1 MLCEGH
7 RHRGPQSGQFSNVS
21 GRSLKYNH
29 PPSLDKGLGAISE
42 PGPWGIEKRYNGMA
56 QDTEATDFTE
66 ILYEEQGPM
75 ALITINRAA
84 KHNAI
89 SLDTLEELHGA
100 VGRAARTDA
109 VRVITITGAGNK
121 AFASGSDLSEVLH
134 RDFKKALEPIVQGLA
149 DQLERTPKPTIAAIN
164 GICMGGGLEV
174 ALGCDLRIATPHAR
188 FATPE
193 GKLGIIPGGG
203 ATARLP
209 RIVGRGW
216 GMEMLLMGEP
226 IDAERALAVGLITR
240 IVPAHELLDEARRM
254 AEHLATFAPFVPRTM
269 KAMVNFGM
277 EASLSGALMLE
288 KYAQGA
294 LVQTEDKAEGIS
306 AFLEKREPRF
316 KGR

>member
-1 MLCEGH
+1 MAC
-7 RHRGPQSGQFSNVS
+7 V
-21 GRSLKYNH
+21 
-29 PPSLDKGLGAISE
+29 
-42 PGPWGIEKRYNGMA
+42 RY
-56 QDTEATDFTE
+56 ETD
-66 ILYEEQGPM
+66 LPL
-75 ALITINRAA
+75 ALITINRAD

-89 SLDTLEELHGA
+89 SLQTLEELQA
-100 VGRAARTDA
+100 CVATAAADDD
-109 VRVITITGAGNK
+109 VRVIAITGAGEK

-134 RDFKKALEPIVQGLA
+134 RDLGKALTPIVQGLA

-174 ALGCDLRIATPHAR
+174 ALGCDLRIASTNAT

-209 RIVGRGW
+209 RVVGRGW

-226 IDAERALAVGLITR
+226 IDAERAYHIGLVTR
-240 IVPAHELLDEARRM
+240 LVEPSELMSEVRRV
-254 AEHLATFAPFVPRTM
+254 ADHLASFAPFVPRTM
-269 KAMVNFGM
+269 KAMVHFGM
-277 EASLSGALMLE
+277 EASLAGALMLE

-294 LVQTEDKAEGIS
+294 LVQTEDKIEGITS
-306 AFLEKREPRF
+306 FLDKRKPEF

>member
-1 MLCEGH
+1 M
-7 RHRGPQSGQFSNVS
+7 
-21 GRSLKYNH
+21 
-29 PPSLDKGLGAISE
+29 
-42 PGPWGIEKRYNGMA
+42 
-56 QDTEATDFTE
+56 DFKE
-66 ILYEEQGPM
+66 ILYDVDGPL
-75 ALITINRAA
+75 ALVTINRPQR
-84 KHNAI
+84 HNAI

-100 VGRAARTDA
+100 VRLAATDDD
-109 VRVITITGAGNK
+109 VRVLAITGAGGR

-134 RDFKKALEPIVQGLA
+134 RDFRKALEPIVQGLA
-149 DQLERTPKPTIAAIN
+149 DQLERTPKPTIAAID

-174 ALGCDLRIATPHAR
+174 ALGCDLRIATRRSR

-216 GMEMLLMGEP
+216 AMEMMLMGEP
-226 IDAERALAVGLITR
+226 IDAERALSIGLVTR
-240 IVPAHELLDEARRM
+240 LVEPDELLPETRRV
-254 AEHLATFAPFVPRTM
+254 AEHLASFAPFVPRTM

-277 EASLSGALMLE
+277 EASLAGALMLE

-294 LVQTEDKAEGIS
+294 LVQTEDKQEGIS
-306 AFLEKREPRF
+306 AFLEKRKPDF

>member
-1 MLCEGH
+1 M
-7 RHRGPQSGQFSNVS
+7 
-21 GRSLKYNH
+21 
-29 PPSLDKGLGAISE
+29 SE
-42 PGPWGIEKRYNGMA
+42 FEN
-56 QDTEATDFTE
+56 
-66 ILYEEQGPM
+66 ILYEVQGPM
-75 ALITINRAA
+75 GLITINRAD

-89 SLDTLEELHGA
+89 SLATLDELHQA
-100 VGRAARTDA
+100 VGLAAADDA
-109 VRVITITGAGNK
+109 VRVLTITGAGDK

-134 RDFKKALEPIVQGLA
+134 RDFRKALEPIVQGLA
-149 DQLERTPKPTIAAIN
+149 DQLERMPKPTIAAIN

-174 ALGCDLRIATPHAR
+174 ALGCDLRIAVPKAR

-226 IDAERALAVGLITR
+226 VDAERALQIGLVTR
-240 IVPAHELLDEARRM
+240 VVEPAELIPKARRM
-254 AEHLATFAPFVPRTM
+254 ADHLAGFAPFVPRTM
-269 KAMVNFGM
+269 KAMVHFGM
-277 EASLSGALMLE
+277 EASLAGALMFE

-294 LVQTEDKAEGIS
+294 LVQTDDKVEGIT
-306 AFLEKREPRF
+306 AFLEKRDPEF

>member
-1 MLCEGH
+1 
-7 RHRGPQSGQFSNVS
+7 
-21 GRSLKYNH
+21 
-29 PPSLDKGLGAISE
+29 
-42 PGPWGIEKRYNGMA
+42 
-56 QDTEATDFTE
+56 
-66 ILYEEQGPM
+66 M
-75 ALITINRAA
+75 ALITINRAE

-89 SLDTLEELHGA
+89 SLATLDDLQHS
-100 VGRAARTDA
+100 VRVAAADDE

-121 AFASGSDLSEVLH
+121 AFASGSDLDEVLH
-134 RDFKKALEPIVQGLA
+134 RDLKKALEPIVQGLA
-149 DQLERTPKPTIAAIN
+149 DQLERTPKPTIAAVN

-174 ALGCDLRIATPHAR
+174 ALGCDLRIASANAR

-209 RIVGRGW
+209 RIVGRAW

-226 IDAERALAVGLITR
+226 IDAERALQIGLVTR
-240 IVPAHELLDEARRM
+240 LVPADELLPEARRM
-254 AEHLATFAPFVPRTM
+254 AEHLARFAPFVPRTM

-277 EASLSGALMLE
+277 EASLAGALMLE

-294 LVQTEDKAEGIS
+294 LVQTDDKIEGIS
-306 AFLEKREPRF
+306 AFLDKRDPEF